1 MPVISERL
9 NCLLKALF
17 LTVVSKTDK
26 SIHQF
31 DGEERTKMNSTTFE
45 TIPLTETILKI

>member
-1 MPVISERL
+1 MPVIPERL

-17 LTVVSKTDK
+17 LTVASKTDK